1 MIDYV
6 KLKYR
11 ISIPNNYFSSQK
23 WKKSKTED
31 GQPFYW
37 YTLRGVKLHYYTESE
52 LFTINGKILMLLHD
66 TQVQNFDDI
75 YGGERDLFLNEINEV
90 INRRFPS
97 PILDIRN
104 FTVSKIDYCV
114 NVETPYVE
122 EYIDFLSRAFQM
134 TNKGARVDYAGEH
147 CLTGSVYVKTA
158 SDYNADVNKN
168 YTLNF
173 YSKADR
179 LNYLVTNGVHVSDS
193 DFALAENVLRLE
205 VQCGHQLIKQQLAKF
220 QISNTFGE
228 LFDFRIAYDTI
239 FSVYQRVFKGNFEA
253 DYFTYGEAKKL
264 LNGHVAAQNTLYVAS
279 SHKILGSKYAYGR
292 KQAMTL
298 GVYPYCFLDKK
309 GTLSSLENP
318 MKLLYR
324 KLSVL
329 GVLSK

>member
-23 WKKSKTED
+23 WKKSTTED
-31 GQPFYW
+31 GQPFFW
-37 YTLRGVKLHYYTESE
+37 HTTRGVKLRYYTEAE
-52 LFTINGKILMLLHD
+52 LFTIGGKILMLLHD

-75 YGGERDLFLNEINEV
+75 YGAERDLFLNEVNDS
-90 INRRFPS
+90 INRLFPS

-104 FTVSKIDYCV
+104 FTVTKIDYCI
-114 NVETPYVE
+114 NVETPYVT

-134 TNKGARVDYAGEH
+134 TNKGTRVDYAEEN
-147 CLTGSVYVKTA
+147 CLAGSIYVKTA
-158 SDYNADVNKN
+158 SDYNADQNKN

-173 YSKADR
+173 YNKADR
-179 LNYLVTNGVHVSDS
+179 LKYLVASGVSVSDS

-205 VQCGHQLIKQQLAKF
+205 VQCGHQLIKQQLSKF
-220 QISNTFGE
+220 LISNTFGE
-228 LFDFRIAYDTI
+228 LFDFKIAYDTI
-239 FSVYQRVFKGNFEA
+239 FSIYQRVFRGNFDA
-253 DYFTYGEAKKL
+253 DYYTYGEAKKL
-264 LNGHVAAQNTLYVAS
+264 LKGHVAAQNTLYVAS
-279 SHKILGSKYAYGR
+279 SHRILGTKYAYGR

-298 GVYPYCFLDKK
+298 GVYPYCFLDRK

-318 MKLLYR
+318 IKLLFR

-329 GVLSK
+329 GVLSD